1 MRDMTKPVGDA
12 CHDDGTLKDADELVW
27 PESPSE
33 IVAQQTFEEWPH
45 VDEPAP
51 HPEGE
56 FDRWPWSPTSLVVL
70 SVVESED
77 ETTILQK
84 CKKVSMRV
92 FLWSKWYSLYD
103 QKNKSTRKAKRA
115 KKASSATDNQHEM
128 QSDTAGSNETGDSD
142 DNSEAESES
151 NKEQKK
157 NKVTVCTVRG
167 CYI

>member
-1 MRDMTKPVGDA
+1 MKGILQAPELEWSSKNKSNELLDTNKKKKTYMRDMTKPVGDA

-56 FDRWPWSPTSLVVL
+56 FDRWPWSPTPLVVL

-103 QKNKSTRKAKRA
+103 
-115 KKASSATDNQHEM
+115 
-128 QSDTAGSNETGDSD
+128 
-142 DNSEAESES
+142 
-151 NKEQKK
+151 
-157 NKVTVCTVRG
+157 
-167 CYI
+167 